1 MNLNNKNEFKSKIK
15 KRNYIAFGCV
25 IIVFTFLIVRLAYL
39 QLTEGHD
46 LAVSANKQYYYEEYT
61 NNLTFNLLDN
71 KDENLF
77 NYTSKYYVVIDP
89 ITFYTLNEESAFV
102 DMRKVLYIL
111 RDYDKDYDISQ
122 LQNEMDKG
130 SKKYEVDKE
139 TYNKIKE
146 LNKVKGIYAYEFYEY
161 DKEQNWNIKN
171 ILSTPVKYSDN
182 KKMKDEGTLE
192 MEIYNYVKENYKD
205 KIRFEKDVSENIINE
220 AQVIDDAN
228 KNIKTTLSK
237 KIQEEVEKVLRQ
249 DTFKEYNQIGAVLM
263 ESSTGKILAM
273 AQKDDWLS
281 NPNIGVTNND
291 GYLVGSIF
299 KTIVYEAALEKE
311 LVNENEIFDISDVK
325 VFSES
330 IEKKD
335 KYTIK
340 EAYVASS
347 NKAFS
352 QIGLRVGVDN
362 MYRLAKLQGFF
373 DPVLGLQS
381 EAVGKL
387 EGYGE
392 KKNID
397 IVTNTSIGQTTRT
410 TPLGALAI
418 ANTVINNG
426 IYVKPQIIDS
436 VVQNDG
442 KIVKQFTTTNNR
454 VISEYTAS
462 VLKDAMLSVVNAELG
477 TGGNAKIEGIE
488 VGGKTGTTEYNE
500 GEKKLSDVWF
510 TGFFN
515 YNDKYYTMVI
525 YIPYSDKVEKMY
537 SSVAC
542 SIFKEI
548 VEVITENRLLD

>member
-39 QLTEGHD
+39 QLTEGPD

-71 KDENLF
+71 KDESLF

-89 ITFYTLNEESAFV
+89 ITFYTLNEESEFV
-102 DMRKVLYIL
+102 DMRKALYIL

-122 LQNEMDKG
+122 LQSEMDKG
-130 SKKYEVDKE
+130 SEKYEVDKE

-171 ILSTPVKYSDN
+171 ILSIPVKYSDN

-192 MEIYNYVKENYKD
+192 MEIYNYIKENYKD

-220 AQVIDDAN
+220 SEVIDDAN

-237 KIQEEVEKVLRQ
+237 KTQEVVEKVLRQ
-249 DTFKEYNQIGAVLM
+249 DDLKDYNQIGAVLM
-263 ESSTGKILAM
+263 ESSTGRILAM

-281 NPNIGVTNND
+281 NPNIGITNND

-311 LVNENEIFDISDVK
+311 LVNENEVFDISDVK

-418 ANTVINNG
+418 ANTVVNNG

-442 KIVKQFTTTNNR
+442 TMVKQFTTTNNR

-462 VLKDAMLSVVNAELG
+462 VLKDAMLSVVNTELG
-477 TGGNAKIEGIE
+477 TGGNAKVEGVE

-515 YNDKYYTMVI
+515 YNSKYYTMVI
-525 YIPYSDKVEKMY
+525 YVPYSDKVEKMY
-537 SSVAC
+537 SSIAC
-542 SIFKEI
+542 SIFKDI
-548 VEVITENRLLD
+548 VEAITENRLLD

>member
-15 KRNYIAFGCV
+15 KRNYIAFGCI

-39 QLTEGHD
+39 QLTEGPD

-171 ILSTPVKYSDN
+171 ILSIPVKYSDN

-249 DTFKEYNQIGAVLM
+249 DDFKEYNQIGAVLM

-311 LVNENEIFDISDVK
+311 LVNENEVFDISDVK

-462 VLKDAMLSVVNAELG
+462 VLKDAMLSVVNTELG

>member
-39 QLTEGHD
+39 QLTEGPD

-71 KDENLF
+71 KDESLF

-122 LQNEMDKG
+122 LQSEMDKG

-139 TYNKIKE
+139 TYNKAKE

-220 AQVIDDAN
+220 SEVIDDAN

-237 KIQEEVEKVLRQ
+237 KTQEVVENVLRQ
-249 DTFKEYNQIGAVLM
+249 DDLKDYNQIGAVLM
-263 ESSTGKILAM
+263 ESSTGRILAM
-273 AQKDDWLS
+273 AQKDDWMS

-311 LVNENEIFDISDVK
+311 LVNENEVFDISDVK

-362 MYRLAKLQGFF
+362 MYRLAKIQGFF

-418 ANTVINNG
+418 ANTVVNNG

-436 VVQNDG
+436 VAQNDG
-442 KIVKQFTTTNNR
+442 TMVKQFTTTNNR

-462 VLKDAMLSVVNAELG
+462 VLKDAMLSVVNTELG
-477 TGGNAKIEGIE
+477 TGGNAKVEGVE

-537 SSVAC
+537 SSIAC
-542 SIFKEI
+542 SIFKDI
-548 VEVITENRLLD
+548 VEAITENRLLD

>member
-39 QLTEGHD
+39 QLTEGPD

-71 KDENLF
+71 KDESLF

-89 ITFYTLNEESAFV
+89 ITFYTLNEESEFV
-102 DMRKVLYIL
+102 DMRKALYIL

-122 LQNEMDKG
+122 LQSEMDKG
-130 SKKYEVDKE
+130 SEKYEVDKE

-171 ILSTPVKYSDN
+171 ILSIPVKYSDN

-192 MEIYNYVKENYKD
+192 MEIYNYIKENYKD

-220 AQVIDDAN
+220 SEVIDDAN

-237 KIQEEVEKVLRQ
+237 KTQEVVEKVLRQ
-249 DTFKEYNQIGAVLM
+249 DDLKDYNQIGAVLM
-263 ESSTGKILAM
+263 ESSTGRILAM

-281 NPNIGVTNND
+281 NPNIGITNND

-311 LVNENEIFDISDVK
+311 LVNENEVFDISDVK

-418 ANTVINNG
+418 ANTVVNNG

-442 KIVKQFTTTNNR
+442 TMVKQFTTTNNR

-462 VLKDAMLSVVNAELG
+462 VLKDAMLSVVNTELG
-477 TGGNAKIEGIE
+477 TGGNAKVEGVE

-515 YNDKYYTMVI
+515 YNGKYYTMVI
-525 YIPYSDKVEKMY
+525 YVPYSDKVEKMY
-537 SSVAC
+537 SSIAC
-542 SIFKEI
+542 SIFKDI
-548 VEVITENRLLD
+548 VEAITENRLLD